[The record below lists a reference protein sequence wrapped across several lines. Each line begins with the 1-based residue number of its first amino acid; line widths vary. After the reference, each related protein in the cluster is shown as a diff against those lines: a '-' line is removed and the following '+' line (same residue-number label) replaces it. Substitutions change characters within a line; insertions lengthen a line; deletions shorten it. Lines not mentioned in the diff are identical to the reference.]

1 MMIYLFSEESTHNE
15 KAPPTNHVSITS
27 LSHSPIT
34 PSTLDASKK
43 DTPPTNHGSITSLSH
58 SPITPSTLDTSK
70 KDTPTLCGHTPPV
83 LQSLHRKSLQ
93 SRKSKHLVVYRESG
107 PKKETMTTPQ
117 HDPPLFCDTECIIP
131 ASVDGQD
138 TGNLDLSLKSLG
150 DLEILSNE
158 TTSVSPA
165 GSETL
170 FTSHYQNEQEIDE
183 TLDERESMASPSL
196 LKESD
201 NAVTPEQSSSISTN
215 DITVE
220 SVLDNTAG
228 KLSQSSCDLEN
239 VTNVKKRQ
247 RKNQPAKRDLKKR
260 KKTNQTTLTQHINT
274 SNEEDIPVVIT
285 PPLLEDNNDV
295 TMMISSDGRAT
306 TYQDLSPDKLN
317 KLSHVVPPTPWIKPS
332 TSNPQYPWQQELI
345 SGINPVSLSSST
357 NCNIISPQPNNTMR
371 SPLKRLAS
379 DALASDKTIDCD
391 HHDNKSSSHMTHPP
405 KDKRTSQAKKI
416 KVIKCN
422 FLFVVYLITFHK
434 QTNSHGNT
442 RVTKKQ

>member
-1 MMIYLFSEESTHNE
+1 MMICLFSEESTHNE

-27 LSHSPIT
+27 LWHSPIT

-43 DTPPTNHGSITSLSH
+43 DTPI
-58 SPITPSTLDTSK
+58 
-70 KDTPTLCGHTPPV
+70 LCGHTLPV
-83 LQSLHRKSLQ
+83 VQSHRKSLQ
-93 SRKSKHLVVYRESG
+93 STKPKNCVVYHESG
-107 PKKETMTTPQ
+107 PKKEIMTIPQ
-117 HDPPLFCDTECIIP
+117 HDPPLFCDTECIIS

-138 TGNLDLSLKSLG
+138 TSNLDLSLKSSE

-165 GSETL
+165 GCETL
-170 FTSHYQNEQEIDE
+170 FTSHQNEQELDD
-183 TLDERESMASPSL
+183 TLDERESVASPSL

-215 DITVE
+215 DITVD
-220 SVLDNTAG
+220 SVPDNTAG

-285 PPLLEDNNDV
+285 PPLLEDNDDI
-295 TMMISSDGRAT
+295 TMMTSSDGRAT

-317 KLSHVVPPTPWIKPS
+317 KSSHVVPPTPWIKPS
-332 TSNPQYPWQQELI
+332 TSNPHYPWQQELI
-345 SGINPVSLSSST
+345 SGINPVTSSSST
-357 NCNIISPQPNNTMR
+357 NCNIISSQANNTMT

-379 DALASDKTIDCD
+379 DVPGNDEITDCD
-391 HHDNKSSSHMTHPP
+391 HHDNKSSTHMPHPP
-405 KDKRTSQAKKI
+405 KDKCTLQAKKS

-422 FLFVVYLITFHK
+422 FLLVVYLITFHK
-434 QTNSHGNT
+434 QTNSHEST
-442 RVTKKQ
+442 RLTKKL